1 MYHLKGV
8 TMLDIPPTT
17 RRERRAEAR
26 RTQILDAAATVFS
39 RKGYERATTREIAA
53 AADVSEG
60 TLYNYFAAK
69 RDLLIGVAQN
79 YADEV
84 SAALTENNS
93 DDIDILVAQRI
104 ANRFR
109 HRQERRLF
117 MLFMQEAHLN
127 QDVYQYYVQ
136 EALARIITNTERSI
150 QQAIDAGKMRPVDP
164 AIAARTIS
172 AAIMGFSVIFEFS
185 DALWDGLKRKD
196 GQPVTADWLG
206 EQVADLFLHGLEKV
220 TERLRD

>member
-1 MYHLKGV
+1 MCERLLYVKGEF
-8 TMLDIPPTT
+8 TLDSSTVT

-26 RTQILDAAATVFS
+26 RTQILSAAAAVFS

-53 AADVSEG
+53 AADLAEG
-60 TLYNYFAAK
+60 TLYNYFTNK

-84 SAALTENNS
+84 TQAISQSQAEDL
-93 DDIDILVAQRI
+93 DGLVAQLI

-136 EALARIITNTERSI
+136 EALARIIHNTEQLI
-150 QQAIDAGKMRPVDP
+150 EQAIEAGKMRPVDP
-164 AIAARTIS
+164 GIAARTIS
-172 AAIMGFSVIFEFS
+172 AAIMGFSVMFEFS

-196 GQPVTADWLG
+196 GHPITADWLG
-206 EQVADLFLHGLEKV
+206 EQVADLFLHGLEK
-220 TERLRD
+220 

>member
-1 MYHLKGV
+1 V
-8 TMLDIPPTT
+8 T

-26 RTQILDAAATVFS
+26 RTQILSAAAAVFS

-53 AADVSEG
+53 AADVAEG
-60 TLYNYFAAK
+60 TLYNYFTTK

-84 SAALTENNS
+84 TRAISESQAEDLDTLLAHL
-93 DDIDILVAQRI
+93 I

-127 QDVYQYYVQ
+127 QDVYQHYVQ
-136 EALARIITNTERSI
+136 EALARIIHNTEQLI

-172 AAIMGFSVIFEFS
+172 ATIMGFSVMFEFS

-196 GQPVTADWLG
+196 GHPITADWLG
-206 EQVADLFLHGLEKV
+206 EQVADLFLHGLEK
-220 TERLRD
+220 

>member
-60 TLYNYFAAK
+60 TLYNYFATK

-206 EQVADLFLHGLEKV
+206 EQVADLFLHGLENKNGY
-220 TERLRD
+220 

>member
-1 MYHLKGV
+1 
-8 TMLDIPPTT
+8 MLDTPPAT

-26 RTQILDAAATVFS
+26 RTQILSAAATVFS

-60 TLYNYFAAK
+60 TLYNYFATK
-69 RDLLIGVAQN
+69 RDLLVGVAQN

-84 SAALTENNS
+84 TGAITES
-93 DDIDILVAQRI
+93 TAEDIDTLVAQLLT
-104 ANRFR
+104 NRFR

-117 MLFMQEAHLN
+117 MLFLQEAHLN
-127 QDVYQYYVQ
+127 RDVYQFYVQ
-136 EALARIITNTERSI
+136 EALARIISDTEKLI
-150 QQAIDAGKMRPVDP
+150 QTAIDAGKMRPVDP
-164 AIAARTIS
+164 GLAARTIS
-172 AAIMGFSVIFEFS
+172 AAVMGFSVMFEFS

-206 EQVADLFLHGLEKV
+206 GQVADLFLHGLEK
-220 TERLRD
+220 

>member
-1 MYHLKGV
+1 
-8 TMLDIPPTT
+8 MLDIPPAT

-26 RTQILDAAATVFS
+26 RTQILAAAATVFS

-60 TLYNYFAAK
+60 TLYNYFTTK

-150 QQAIDAGKMRPVDP
+150 QQAIDTGKMRPVDP

-206 EQVADLFLHGLEKV
+206 EQVADLFLHGLEK
-220 TERLRD
+220 